1 MNTLL
6 LGRYYPGESIL
17 HRLDPRAKLIGGC
30 YFIFLLLL
38 ASNWQA
44 YVLLWIFTLTV
55 MRLSGVK
62 FSVYY
67 RGVKP
72 LIWLITFTVFLQ
84 VLFTAGGTIYVK
96 WGIITIS
103 SYGLVNGVYIFCR
116 FVMIVFVSTIV
127 TLTTRP
133 IDLTDALNYLIR
145 PLSKLKVPVDEISLM
160 LTIALRFV
168 PALLDETQKV
178 MDAQRSRGTVFGKG
192 SIVRQMK
199 TLVPIFIPLFSSS
212 LERAEQ
218 LANAMEVKGY
228 QSGKSRTTFRKLSWR
243 KKDTR
248 SLFILMLLTILIILL
263 PS

>member
-17 HRLDPRAKLIGGC
+17 HRLDPRAKLVGGF
-30 YFIFLLLL
+30 YLIFLLLL
-38 ASNWQA
+38 ATNWRA
-44 YVLLWIFTLTV
+44 YVLLWIFTLTI
-55 MRLSGVK
+55 MWLSGVK

-84 VLFTAGGTIYVK
+84 VLFTAGGTIYVE

-116 FVMIVFVSTIV
+116 FIMIVFVSTIV

-133 IDLTDALNYLIR
+133 IDLTNAINYLLR
-145 PLSKLKVPVDEISLM
+145 PLNKLKVPVDEISLM

-168 PALLDETQKV
+168 PTLLEETQKV

-192 SIVRQMK
+192 SIVIQMK

-218 LANAMEVKGY
+218 LAN
-228 QSGKSRTTFRKLSWR
+228 
-243 KKDTR
+243 
-248 SLFILMLLTILIILL
+248 
-263 PS
+263 